1 MLLTCDAVEQVVAP
15 RQLHGSFSVCI
26 PWSASRGNEAGG
38 VGAVGGPEARG
49 VPALALKRR
58 GFGGG
63 CGSADRYAIGRWGEA
78 LVYQLLMLTRPAS
91 VVEWPNLDGESKSF
105 YDFCVMQTDR
115 GGDARRGSGGAVA
128 GTRLSTAEY
137 IEVWPERAA
146 RHSSIRRERET
157 YVPAVDDACRHV
169 VWYLTAGHFLPPL
182 VYDTVS

>member
-63 CGSADRYAIGRWGEA
+63 YGSADRYAIGRWGEA

-115 GGDARRGSGGAVA
+115 GGDARSGAGGAVA

-137 IEVWPERAA
+137 IEVGPERAA
-146 RHSSIRRERET
+146 CHSSIRRERET
-157 YVPAVDDACRHV
+157 YVAAVDDACRHI
-169 VWYLTAGHFLPPL
+169 VWYLAAACHSLPP
-182 VYDTVS
+182 